1 MCPLTLKRQVA
12 IHPGF
17 VVAVAAAVM
26 LALAVVVVMAA
37 HDRVL
42 LVSTAVVEDVARC
55 SVSAACQRT
64 LIFGYAQFMLQ
75 HLVSN
80 PVLVPPLFTP
90 NVVLSLIEPLFG
102 SLSVFRH

>member
-55 SVSAACQRT
+55 SVSTACQRT

-80 PVLVPPLFTP
+80 PVLVPPPLHAECGP
-90 NVVLSLIEPLFG
+90 LS
-102 SLSVFRH
+102 H